1 MSSKFRFSCGM
12 VLLACSGYYRQVG
25 QAIEKCIGQAAK
37 TQQVIQRAD
46 EASLRRYAGISV
58 DVRPIGG
65 DQRLTA
71 VRQNENEL
79 QATAHSRVPEHLQ
92 RLSLKW
98 VARAGNG
105 HPLRKL
111 LMLGSL
117 WWFPSTTSVM
127 KG

>member
-1 MSSKFRFSCGM
+1 M

-25 QAIEKCIGQAAK
+25 QAIEECIGQAAK
-37 TQQVIQRAD
+37 TKQVIQRAD
-46 EASLRRYAGISV
+46 EASLRRYGGISV

-79 QATAHSRVPEHLQ
+79 QAAAHTRVPEYLQ

-105 HPLRKL
+105 HPLWKL
-111 LMLGSL
+111 LRVGSL
-117 WWFPSTTSVM
+117 WWFPSIQFRTESFYNVSL
-127 KG
+127 GAL